1 MPDRERHAQEGS
13 EPRVDDAQTS
23 ATATVSEVLD
33 IEHAVVEDDPREWS
47 RTRKLVVV
55 ATITAAS
62 VLNGLGASIY
72 TPAIAQIEEQ
82 LKASSGAISLSLSL
96 FIFLQGCVPLLW
108 TTLCEF
114 WGRKRVYLLSTA
126 LCFVGCV
133 VCALARTVGVLIGMR
148 CVQAAGL
155 SAVLSLGAATLADI
169 YEPRERGTM
178 MGIYYSG
185 PLLGPSL
192 GPILGGALTQAFS
205 WRATFWFLAIFVGAC
220 FVLFVPFR
228 DTYRRERSLV
238 YQLALRR
245 RVAQRSAQAS
255 ELSSQAEWVPG
266 DADAAGRKTDAENS
280 PRHAVSEDRRET
292 DTGNADIEK
301 QEKQISQVRTSEA
314 APQASAPLAQ
324 VELSL
329 ADVNPVKPVVHVLR
343 RLNNIAMFL
352 ASALVF
358 ACTYSITYTCSRTL
372 AAEYGYDALQTGLV
386 LLAFGIGSLS
396 GSVLGGRYSDLV
408 LRRLKERNGGKA
420 RPEMRL
426 GSTLVPMTL
435 LPPSVLA
442 YGWACERHAS
452 IAALCATLF
461 LIGFFSMC
469 VLLLC
474 PSSPCTLHSDSRV
487 APRQWQW
494 HSRRR

>member
-1 MPDRERHAQEGS
+1 
-13 EPRVDDAQTS
+13 
-23 ATATVSEVLD
+23 
-33 IEHAVVEDDPREWS
+33 
-47 RTRKLVVV
+47 
-55 ATITAAS
+55 
-62 VLNGLGASIY
+62 
-72 TPAIAQIEEQ
+72 
-82 LKASSGAISLSLSL
+82 
-96 FIFLQGCVPLLW
+96 
-108 TTLCEF
+108 
-114 WGRKRVYLLSTA
+114 
-126 LCFVGCV
+126 
-133 VCALARTVGVLIGMR
+133 
-148 CVQAAGL
+148 
-155 SAVLSLGAATLADI
+155 
-169 YEPRERGTM
+169 
-178 MGIYYSG
+178 
-185 PLLGPSL
+185 
-192 GPILGGALTQAFS
+192 AFS

-386 LLAFGIGSLS
+386 LLAFGSA
-396 GSVLGGRYSDLV
+396 RYPAASWAAATPTSFSADSKSATAA
-408 LRRLKERNGGKA
+408 RRA
-420 RPEMRL
+420 P
-426 GSTLVPMTL
+426 STLVPMTL

-442 YGWACERHAS
+442 YGWREPA
-452 IAALCATLF
+452 AALCATLF

-469 VLLLC
+469 CCCAQLVH
-474 PSSPCTLHSDSRV
+474 SCTLAYIVDANTGRASSALAANSTVRASAARRGRG
-487 APRQWQW
+487 APLQDALGDGG
-494 HSRRR
+494 